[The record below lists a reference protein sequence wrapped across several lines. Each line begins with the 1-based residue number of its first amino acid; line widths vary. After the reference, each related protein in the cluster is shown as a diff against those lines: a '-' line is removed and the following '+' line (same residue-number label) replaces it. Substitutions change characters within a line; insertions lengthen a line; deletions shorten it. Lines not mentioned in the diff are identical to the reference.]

1 MKTYFESKASE
12 ICDTIFEYD
21 STKRDLLQ
29 ERIILAF
36 IDIVKKQREI
46 SVGVLYGASE
56 MQQVRGTRFVHFAS
70 DLILKDHSIEK

>member
-12 ICDTIFEYD
+12 ICDTVFEYD
-21 STKRDLLQ
+21 STKRDILQ
-29 ERIILAF
+29 EKIISAF
-36 IDIVKKQREI
+36 IDIANKQREL

-70 DLILKDHSIEK
+70 NLILKDPSIEK